1 MPSPKCKHG
10 RRRNQCKDC
19 GGGSICQHGRRR
31 NQCKD
36 CGGSGICQHGR
47 VRSRCKDCGGSGI
60 CQHGR
65 RRGRCKDCGGSG
77 ICQHG
82 RIRST
87 CKDCGG
93 SGICQHGRR
102 RSACKDCGGS
112 GICQHGQIRSRCK
125 DCGEDEEKMETPSR
139 PPKRARV
146 SRTTPPAAL
155 ATASAALPAFT
166 PNTAGAYQ
174 PRLPSPHPPRRGPP
188 AAFAATSLDF
198 QVGESLEVEWNGT
211 HYAAVVLSTTFDG
224 HLNVKYESDQSKES
238 GVEPV
243 RGARGE

>member
-1 MPSPKCKHG
+1 MPSPQCEHG
-10 RRRNQCKDC
+10 RQ
-19 GGGSICQHGRRR
+19 
-31 NQCKD
+31 
-36 CGGSGICQHGR
+36 
-47 VRSRCKDCGGSGI
+47 RS
-60 CQHGR
+60 Q
-65 RRGRCKDCGGSG
+65 
-77 ICQHG
+77 
-82 RIRST
+82 

-102 RSACKDCGGS
+102 RSRCKECGG
-112 GICQHGQIRSRCK
+112 
-125 DCGEDEEKMETPSR
+125 DEEKMETPSR

-146 SRTTPPAAL
+146 SRTTPPAAV

-238 GVEPV
+238 GVEPSRV
-243 RGARGE
+243 RRARGGIAPYCAICLADLTSSHQGPSTKVELPCRHTFHASCILASSAQWGPSCPLCKKT